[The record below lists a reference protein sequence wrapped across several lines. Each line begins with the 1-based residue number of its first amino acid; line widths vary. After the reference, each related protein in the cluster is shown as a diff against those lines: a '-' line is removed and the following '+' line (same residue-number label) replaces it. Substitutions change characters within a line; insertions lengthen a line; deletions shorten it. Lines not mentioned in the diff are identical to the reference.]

1 MSGEKCSKITVRE
14 RSVLFSALQALDQAR
29 RDRQR
34 ERARQRDEAQRERER
49 QRIAAQ
55 RERER
60 QALASAK
67 AQLKGLRD
75 ELAALNAR
83 AADYAK
89 NFNGIEHSTSPPQ
102 LPSVAEADAGA
113 ILAFVAEHEA
123 AVAGYR
129 SKLNEAML
137 KFRRKQAIGKGRD
150 EVAEWYRTYA
160 SATARTAST
169 VIGSAN
175 NERLFGRQGQD
186 EALRRLVFER
196 ARKLMAEVDGQVA
209 HISDE
214 LRQKLESVLSAQS
227 RNEALVA
234 EAHLKAAVATELER
248 VAAEKVRRQKEQ
260 QARQKEQ
267 QRLQTDRVAA
277 LMAQSLEEMGY
288 VVSGV
293 DESAYTQNGQI
304 IACNPEQ
311 PDYAVRLTMDRANEQ
326 VRSNVVRLVDPKT
339 DSSTRTAEQ
348 QKQDQKRDQEQ
359 DQEADVSWCKY
370 EGIGRF
376 REKLIDKG
384 VDVGFRSTQPQ
395 DQQQI
400 AYVSKDDVC
409 EASPFLDDHFNRT
422 KRRKDEEKELRQR
435 SLDERST

>member
-29 RDRQR
+29 RDR
-34 ERARQRDEAQRERER
+34 QRERER

-89 NFNGIEHSTSPPQ
+89 NFNGIELPPPPQ

-227 RNEALVA
+227 HSKALVA
-234 EAHLKAAVATELER
+234 AAHLEAAVATELEH
-248 VAAEKVRRQKEQ
+248 VKAEKVRRQKEQ

-339 DSSTRTAEQ
+339 ASSTRTAEQ
-348 QKQDQKRDQEQ
+348 REKDQKRDQEQ

-395 DQQQI
+395 GQQQI
-400 AYVSKDDVC
+400 AYVSIDDVC
-409 EASPFLDDHFNRT
+409 EASPSLDDHFNPKHRE
-422 KRRKDEEKELRQR
+422 EEKLRQR